1 MGKMLAASLA
11 LALTMLAP
19 SARAQGIPYP
29 DQPFST
35 DQLDNLTAPIA
46 LYPDPLL
53 AQVLVAATF
62 PDQIDEAARFVR
74 NDANA
79 YDVDNQP
86 WDVSVRA
93 VAHYPTVLQM
103 MADQLDWTTSLGQ
116 AYASQ
121 STEVMESVQR
131 LRVQARSM
139 GNLVNT
145 PEMEVVDSGG
155 EIDLWPAQP
164 QYIYVPVYNPALVFF
179 HRAPLSFRARFLIGA
194 WLNSDF
200 DWRQH
205 RVFYHG
211 WQAGR
216 GGWIDRSRSHVN
228 LTNVYVNPRYQ
239 NVAIGRTVINRPVNY
254 VALNRYNDIH
264 RGATFDNFRPQGR
277 VVAMPVTQQPI
288 TTNKIIN
295 RNINTSDPRIG
306 QYRGYTPGP
315 SPQVRAPVTPVRAP
329 VNPAVAPGRGGYS
342 PAPPQQARAPVTPAV
357 TPGRGGYSPAP
368 PTQVRAPVT
377 PAVTPGR
384 GGNSPAPPPQVRAPV
399 NPAVTPSRGGYTPES
414 PAQVRAPS
422 TPAFTPDPGG
432 FDPRQ
437 ASQRGAVSR
446 ARAVVAQPSPTPAS
460 PQQKKKP

>member
-11 LALTMLAP
+11 LALTTFAP
-19 SARAQGIPYP
+19 LTRAQDIPYP

-74 NDANA
+74 NDPNT

-103 MADQLDWTTSLGQ
+103 MADQLDWTASLGQ

-131 LRVQARSM
+131 LRAQAQSM

-145 PEMEVVDSGG
+145 PEMEVVDSFGAI
-155 EIDLWPAQP
+155 ELWPAQP

-179 HRAPLSFRARFLIGA
+179 HRAPLFFRPRFLIGA
-194 WLNSDF
+194 WLDYDF

-205 RVFYHG
+205 HVIYHG
-211 WQAGR
+211 WEAGR
-216 GGWIDRSRSHVN
+216 GGWIDRSRSHVR
-228 LTNVYVNPRYQ
+228 LTPVYVNPRYQ
-239 NVAIGRTVINRPVNY
+239 NVVIGRTVIDRQVNY
-254 VALNRYNDIH
+254 GALNGYNDIH
-264 RGATFDNFRPQGR
+264 RGATFDNLRPRGG
-277 VVAMPVTQQPI
+277 VARNVPIPVTRPPI
-288 TTNKIIN
+288 TTNKVIN
-295 RNINTSDPRIG
+295 RNINTGDPRIG
-306 QYRGYTPGP
+306 QYRGYSPGP
-315 SPQVRAPVTPVRAP
+315 SPQVP
-329 VNPAVAPGRGGYS
+329 
-342 PAPPQQARAPVTPAV
+342 APVTPAV
-357 TPGRGGYSPAP
+357 TPGRGGYSPGSSP
-368 PTQVRAPVT
+368 QVRAPAT

-384 GGNSPAPPPQVRAPV
+384 GGYSPGSTPQVRAPAT
-399 NPAVTPSRGGYTPES
+399 PAVTPGRGGYSPGSTPQTRA
-414 PAQVRAPS
+414 PVTPVRAPG
-422 TPAFTPDPGG
+422 TPAFTPDSGG

-446 ARAVVAQPSPTPAS
+446 ARAVVSQPSPTPARA
-460 PQQKKKP
+460 QQKKP

>member
-74 NDANA
+74 NDPNA

-121 STEVMESVQR
+121 STDVMESVQR
-131 LRVQARSM
+131 LRAQAQSM
-139 GNLVNT
+139 GNLGNT
-145 PEMEVVDSGG
+145 PEMQVVDSFGAI
-155 EIDLWPAQP
+155 ELWPAQP
-164 QYIYVPVYNPALVFF
+164 QYIYVPVYNPTLVFF
-179 HRAPLSFRARFLIGA
+179 HRAPLFFRPRFLIGA
-194 WLNSDF
+194 WLNCDF

-205 RVFYHG
+205 HVIYHG
-211 WQAGR
+211 WEGGR
-216 GGWIDRSRSHVN
+216 GGWIDRSRSHVH
-228 LTNVYVNPRYQ
+228 LTDVYVNPRYR
-239 NVAIGRTVINRPVNY
+239 NVVIGRTVIDRPVNY

-264 RGATFDNFRPQGR
+264 RGTTFDNLRPRGGFAPN
-277 VVAMPVTQQPI
+277 VPVPVSRPPI
-288 TTNKIIN
+288 TTNKVIN
-295 RNINTSDPRIG
+295 RNINTGDPRIG
-306 QYRGYTPGP
+306 QYRGYSPGP
-315 SPQVRAPVTPVRAP
+315 SPQV
-329 VNPAVAPGRGGYS
+329 
-342 PAPPQQARAPVTPAV
+342 PVTPAV
-357 TPGRGGYSPAP
+357 TPGRGGYSPGSP
-368 PTQVRAPVT
+368 PQVRAPATPVRAPGSPAVAPGGGGYSAGSPPQVRTPVT
-377 PAVTPGR
+377 PVRAPAPPPVTPGR
-384 GGNSPAPPPQVRAPV
+384 GGYSPGSPPQVRTP
-399 NPAVTPSRGGYTPES
+399 VTP
-414 PAQVRAPS
+414 VRAPG

-446 ARAVVAQPSPTPAS
+446 ARAVVSQPSPTPAR
-460 PQQKKKP
+460 PQQKKP

>member
-11 LALTMLAP
+11 LALTTLAP
-19 SARAQGIPYP
+19 PARAQNIPYP

-74 NDANA
+74 NDPNA

-103 MADQLDWTTSLGQ
+103 MADQLDWTASLGQ

-131 LRVQARSM
+131 LRAQAQSM

-145 PEMEVVDSGG
+145 PEMEVVDSFGAI
-155 EIDLWPAQP
+155 EIWPAQP

-179 HRAPLSFRARFLIGA
+179 RRAPLFFRPRFLIGA
-194 WLNSDF
+194 WLDYDF
-200 DWRQH
+200 DWGQH
-205 RVFYHG
+205 HVIYHG
-211 WQAGR
+211 WEAGR
-216 GGWIDRSRSHVN
+216 GGWIDRSRSHVR
-228 LTNVYVNPRYQ
+228 LTPVYVNPRYQ
-239 NVAIGRTVINRPVNY
+239 NVVIGRTVIDRPVNY
-254 VALNRYNDIH
+254 GALNRYNDIH
-264 RGATFDNFRPQGR
+264 RGTNFDNLQPRGG
-277 VVAMPVTQQPI
+277 VARNVPIPVTRPPI
-288 TTNKIIN
+288 TTNKVIN
-295 RNINTSDPRIG
+295 RNINTGDPRIG
-306 QYRGYTPGP
+306 QYRGYSPGP
-315 SPQVRAPVTPVRAP
+315 SPPVRAP
-329 VNPAVAPGRGGYS
+329 A
-342 PAPPQQARAPVTPAV
+342 TPAV
-357 TPGRGGYSPAP
+357 TPGRGGYSP
-368 PTQVRAPVT
+368 
-377 PAVTPGR
+377 G
-384 GGNSPAPPPQVRAPV
+384 SSPQVRAPV
-399 NPAVTPSRGGYTPES
+399 APVRTPG
-414 PAQVRAPS
+414 

-446 ARAVVAQPSPTPAS
+446 ARAVVSQPSSTPARA
-460 PQQKKKP
+460 QQKKP